1 MSSMMNRLLTSGR
14 RPMVNGSPTVAREAM
29 SEPLWLEWVTLAGL
43 LIFASWL
50 LGVRGVFAM
59 LLHADPTGITL
70 VIMVV
75 FAGSTL
81 WCGARSR
88 TLQHQRQAM
97 QAAQLT
103 GPGRAPV
110 EAGWAAAYWR
120 GIAGPA
126 RDSGAPLD
134 LLLDKTHGPHSTA
147 WWVNGIQLKLGL
159 LGKVIGFSILA
170 LQIGHTTSF
179 DPNQSQ
185 ELLRSLTTGLG
196 VALLTTM
203 VGLVGNIVLGL
214 QLTRLDRY
222 ADELVADCQRI
233 GLGVES
239 DASSRR
245 VEAVVSFTA

>member
-1 MSSMMNRLLTSGR
+1 MSTAPHRFRSVFDALSGR
-14 RPMVNGSPTVAREAM
+14 RQTSSGPASAARVSM
-29 SEPLWLEWVTLAGL
+29 PEPLWLEWMALAGML
-43 LIFASWL
+43 LFASWL

-70 VIMVV
+70 IIMVV

-88 TLQHQRQAM
+88 QLQQQRQSM
-97 QAAQLT
+97 LAAQLV
-103 GPGRAPV
+103 GPGLTPA
-110 EAGWAAAYWR
+110 ASGWAAAYWAA
-120 GIAGPA
+120 IASPA

-170 LQIGHTTSF
+170 LQIGQTTSF

-222 ADELVADCQRI
+222 ADALVADCQRI
-233 GLGVES
+233 GL
-239 DASSRR
+239 D
-245 VEAVVSFTA
+245 VVAAPAAH